1 MSSKFNQNLK
11 LLNET
16 LRSSLT
22 CQRSIS
28 RFYSYNSIDL
38 RKIENRKTSPVIY
51 LTLMILFV
59 LLQVNPLN
67 AQTPQGLPYQAV
79 ARNASGEV
87 LSTQSISVQ
96 FTVRN
101 ASTNGTILYRE
112 THAATTNTLGLFT
125 LIIGQGTPNVG
136 TFSTINWGVASKYL
150 QVEMD
155 VTGGTNYV
163 DFGTTQLMSV
173 PYALYAEKANVP
185 GLPGPQGPQGLTG
198 ATGATGPQ
206 GPQGLQGLTGA
217 TGATGPQGPQGLQGL
232 TGATGAQ
239 GPQGLTG
246 ATGPQG
252 PQGITGATGASGS
265 ANISGT
271 INRVVKFSSANV
283 GTNSQIVDNGSNV
296 GIGIAAPIEKLQ
308 VDSGAIKIG
317 NSTWNAAVNHKL
329 KFGDG
334 DYVNIAENT
343 TDDRMELTAKE
354 FIFKNLN
361 GTGNVG
367 IGTTTAP
374 TAKLEVNGQVKITG
388 GTPGLNK
395 VLTSD
400 ASGLATWQTPAS
412 GGASQWTTNGTHI
425 YNNNTGNVGLQGNT
439 APASPLSFSNSNGNK
454 INLYNHSATE
464 IYGLGI
470 GSSTLQHYV
479 PASSKFSWGVGNN
492 ANYTERMQLT
502 GGGFLGIGVTPAYIL
517 DVNGRMRIRHNGS
530 SAGLMLNNATNT
542 IEAAFIGLINDT
554 TYGISGNIGGW
565 QIGMNVNNGKLGLG
579 GVTNPTRTLSFP
591 ATLDKK
597 ISLYPGATGDAGFGV
612 FGNELR
618 IHSDNN
624 NADITFGYD
633 GYTAGFT
640 ERMRIKGNGKVGINT
655 NPVDHA
661 LSVKA
666 LVFDSKVLQLE
677 TSVNLANAIENAMTF
692 KTGSTYTGQIKTIG
706 TSFNAARLSFFT
718 YASGTTNGLVERMSI
733 TDLGDVLIGTTNETA
748 GAGYKLRVNGKV
760 ICTELRVQTNGAWP
774 DYVFADDYKL
784 MPLNDLQDYISTK
797 KHLPNIPSAEE
808 VTAQGGIDAGDMQ
821 KRLTEKVEE
830 LTLYIIDSQKQ
841 LNELKKAK

>member
-1 MSSKFNQNLK
+1 MSSKFNPNEN
-11 LLNET
+11 LLNVT
-16 LRSSLT
+16 LNRSLT
-22 CQRSIS
+22 CPQNKG
-28 RFYSYNSIDL
+28 RFCTYHSTDL
-38 RKIENRKTSPVIY
+38 RKIVNRKTSPLIY
-51 LTLMILFV
+51 LTVMILIV
-59 LLQVNPLN
+59 LLQVNPLI

-87 LSTQSISVQ
+87 LSAQSISVR
-96 FTVRN
+96 FTLHN
-101 ASTNGTILYRE
+101 ASSNGTILYRE
-112 THAATTNTLGLFT
+112 THAASTNTLGLFT
-125 LIIGQGTPNVG
+125 LIIGQGTPSIG
-136 TFSTINWGVASKYL
+136 TFSTINWGLASKYL

-155 VTGGTNYV
+155 VSGGTNYV

-185 GLPGPQGPQGLTG
+185 GLPGPQGPQGNTG
-198 ATGATGPQ
+198 ATGAQ
-206 GPQGLQGLTGA
+206 GPQGLTGA
-217 TGATGPQGPQGLQGL
+217 TGATGPQGPQGLQGV
-232 TGATGAQ
+232 TGATGATGAQGPIGLTGAQ

-252 PQGITGATGASGS
+252 AQGPQGLTGASGS

-334 DYVNIAENT
+334 DYVNIAENIA
-343 TDDRMELTAKE
+343 DDRMELTAKE
-354 FIFKNLN
+354 FVFKNLN

-388 GTPGLNK
+388 GAPGLNK

-400 ASGLATWQTPAS
+400 ASGLASWQTPS
-412 GGASQWTTNGTHI
+412 SGASQWTNNGTHI

-439 APASPLSFSNSNGNK
+439 TPASPLSFSNSNGNK

-479 PASSKFSWGVGNN
+479 PASSKFSWGIGNN
-492 ANYTERMQLT
+492 TNYTERMQLT

-530 SAGLMLNNATNT
+530 SAGLMLNNANNT

-554 TYGISGNIGGW
+554 TYGISGSIGGW

-591 ATLDKK
+591 ATLEKK
-597 ISLYPGATGDAGFGV
+597 ISLYPGATGDVGFGV

-661 LSVKA
+661 LSVNS
-666 LVFDSKVLQLE
+666 LFFDSKVLQLE
-677 TSVNLANAIENAMTF
+677 TSVNLSNAIENAMTF

-733 TDLGDVLIGTTNETA
+733 TDLGDVLIGTINETA

-784 MPLNDLQDYISTK
+784 MP
-797 KHLPNIPSAEE
+797 E
-808 VTAQGGIDAGDMQ
+808 
-821 KRLTEKVEE
+821 
-830 LTLYIIDSQKQ
+830 
-841 LNELKKAK
+841 